1 MIGKSQRI
9 FSDLFRT
16 DLFRDRSFPG
26 QIFSGTDGLTPIE
39 NSQARK
45 VNAGEIPADR
55 VGRDNMFHSWE
66 LALWIEERQSGRRVH
81 PSGKVAV
88 PAAA

>member
-1 MIGKSQRI
+1 MCGS
-9 FSDLFRT
+9 SART
-16 DLFRDRSFPG
+16 DLYGG
-26 QIFSGTDGLTPIE
+26 QLAIAVPTVTGLTPIE

-66 LALWIEERQSGRRVH
+66 LALRIEERQLGRRVH

-88 PAAA
+88 PPAA